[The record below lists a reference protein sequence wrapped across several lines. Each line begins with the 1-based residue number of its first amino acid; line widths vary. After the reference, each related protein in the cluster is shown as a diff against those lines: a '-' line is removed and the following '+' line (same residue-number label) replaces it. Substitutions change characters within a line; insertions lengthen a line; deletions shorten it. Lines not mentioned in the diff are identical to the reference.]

1 MDIPEWVVTDV
12 EPRRDYTLIV
22 TFITGE
28 KKLFDMRSRLNRR
41 VFAPLANIALFMQTH
56 CDGTSV
62 AWNDEIDIAPE
73 TLYDEGIPLREQ
85 AQEKAV

>member
-28 KKLFDMRSRLNRR
+28 KKT
-41 VFAPLANIALFMQTH
+41 V
-56 CDGTSV
+56 
-62 AWNDEIDIAPE
+62 
-73 TLYDEGIPLREQ
+73 
-85 AQEKAV
+85 